1 MILLHF
7 QLNEAT
13 TKNRRFI
20 EVDLHNGHPTA
31 CSYITAIFWVFR
43 MDSECDSP
51 VMHGTLKKNT
61 IFFAEK
67 KQKGTI
73 LG

>member
-20 EVDLHNGHPTA
+20 EVDLHNGHPTT

-51 VMHGTLKKNT
+51 VMHGTLKK
-61 IFFAEK
+61 IQFSSLK
-67 KQKGTI
+67 KNKKVQF
-73 LG
+73 

>member
-20 EVDLHNGHPTA
+20 EVDLHKGHPTA

-43 MDSECDSP
+43 MASECDSP
-51 VMHGTLKKNT
+51 VVHGTLKNT
-61 IFFAEK
+61 IFFTK
-67 KQKGTI
+67 KKKKSRI

>member
-1 MILLHF
+1 MILLDF

-20 EVDLHNGHPTA
+20 EVDLHNGHPTT

-51 VMHGTLKKNT
+51 VMHGTLKK
-61 IFFAEK
+61 IQFCSLK
-67 KQKGTI
+67 KKKVQF
-73 LG
+73 

>member
-51 VMHGTLKKNT
+51 VMHGTLKK
-61 IFFAEK
+61 IQFSSLK
-67 KQKGTI
+67 KNKKVQF
-73 LG
+73 

>member
-43 MDSECDSP
+43 MASECDSP
-51 VMHGTLKKNT
+51 VMHGTLKK
-61 IFFAEK
+61 IQFCSLK
-67 KQKGTI
+67 KKKGTI

>member
-51 VMHGTLKKNT
+51 VMHGTLKK
-61 IFFAEK
+61 IQFCSLK
-67 KQKGTI
+67 KKKGTI